1 MTMEGR
7 IKRLER
13 EWDHPAHPGP
23 DPETVAHWA
32 SLWIDAGM
40 EEPRATALALEFLE
54 YCQATGQEVA
64 FSTLMKWERGGED
77 DISERIRDVE
87 LSLELR
93 PEELSN
99 K

>member
-1 MTMEGR
+1 M
-7 IKRLER
+7 
-13 EWDHPAHPGP
+13 
-23 DPETVAHWA
+23 
-32 SLWIDAGM
+32 WIDAGM

-93 PEELSN
+93 SEELSN